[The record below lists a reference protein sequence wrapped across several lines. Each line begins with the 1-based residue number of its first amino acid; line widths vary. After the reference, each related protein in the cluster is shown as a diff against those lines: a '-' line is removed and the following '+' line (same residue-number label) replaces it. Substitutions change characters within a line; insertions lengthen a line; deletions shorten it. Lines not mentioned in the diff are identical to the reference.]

1 MAKKPLSGARW
12 FEAMGRR
19 ERSRGLPAWTG
30 GNRYAWPLWA
40 KHAYTDGFIDQR
52 NPRAPAQKGTP

>member
-19 ERSRGLPAWTG
+19 ERSKDMPAWTG
-30 GNRYAWPLWA
+30 GYRYTWPLWA
-40 KHAYTDGFIDQR
+40 KHAYTSGWLDQR
-52 NPRAPAQKGTP
+52 IQCAAAQKGGA